1 MSLTRPLTRPLTR
14 SISRTDLTQGF
25 GGSFSPFALNPYL
38 LFDARDSMVGALENP
53 TLDLNPALPETLDVI
68 TAVRAGVA
76 TYTDA
81 SGLIQSANANTVRVD
96 QTQGAE
102 LTPTVYQRVGYTD
115 FSTVWSTSSMTSVVG
130 DGFQG
135 NPSVVLTSTGTNGY
149 NSSLVTTVAGQS
161 YTASFYIRR
170 IAGSGAIKFINWDSQ
185 PNGTT
190 PPDISS
196 QVSSE
201 WSRITVTFFGRSGS
215 GSVYFGVRCVTS
227 GDSVEI
233 SQPQVEE
240 GTTASSFVANTTGSP
255 KFITGAT
262 YGPRVPMILVEPSA
276 TNLLTYSEDFS
287 NAAWTKFGGGTG
299 VTPTVTPDFGTSPDG
314 TVSASRVQFDKGSG
328 TGDTNMSVVYDS
340 ASTSSGA
347 TTSKSV
353 YLKSNTTE
361 AYEMGIYEVTDA
373 SGSNVKKITVTPDWQ
388 RFDVYG
394 AIASTTTGIVIGLR
408 EINVTGLS
416 NTADVLVW
424 GAQLEAGSVA
434 TSYIPTSGSTVTR
447 AADDLSIDPDSTNH
461 ITNTDFSTWATQNM
475 TLSSGG
481 GYSNGPSSIITAT
494 SPTGNKYLT
503 ATLSGVTA
511 GQTHTSSIYV
521 RRVSGSGTVQFENQ
535 GSTSGGDHNVTSQ
548 VGSDWTRI
556 DTQFNGSTSGGVV
569 TSFSIRLF
577 TEGDSLEIAMPQV
590 ELGSDP
596 TGFIPTS
603 GAAASRNTFSDF
615 YNTSEGT
622 FYAESVSQLDTNV
635 GFLFDVN
642 NGETQRI
649 NLYYPDSN
657 NLRVYSKK
665 DNVMNAALDI
675 ASRPSVGVLS
685 RAAFGYATNDLK
697 GSLDGGAVLTDTS
710 VAPPTTVNK
719 INIGSHVTLN
729 DDWHLNGHIK
739 RLIYWPTHSD
749 SL

>member
-1 MSLTRPLTRPLTR
+1 MPYRPHLVSATTRPTVRPLVQHVFGDFNPL
-14 SISRTDLTQGF
+14 DLD
-25 GGSFSPFALNPYL
+25 PYL
-38 LFDARDSMVGALENP
+38 LFDAESSMRGTLEAP
-53 TLDLNPALPETLDVI
+53 TLDLDPSKPDTLNVI

-81 SGLIQSANANTVRVD
+81 SGVIQSANADTVRVD

-102 LTPTVYQRVGYTD
+102 LTPTKFQNIGYTD
-115 FSTVWSTSSMTSVVG
+115 FSSGWSTSSMTSVVG

-240 GTTASSFVANTTGSP
+240 GTTATDFVANTTGSP

-287 NAAWTKFGGGTG
+287 NSAWTEYEGGTG
-299 VTPTVTPDFGTSPDG
+299 VAPTVTPDFGTSPDG
-314 TVSASRVQFDKGSG
+314 TVSASRIQFNKGSG
-328 TGDTNMSVVYDS
+328 TGYTNMSVVYGS
-340 ASTSSGA
+340 AATSSGA

-361 AYEMGIYEVTDA
+361 AYEIVLYEVTDA

-394 AIASTTTGIVIGLR
+394 AIAATTTGIVIGLR

-416 NTADVLVW
+416 NTADILVW
-424 GAQLEAGSVA
+424 GAQVETGSVA
-434 TSYIPTSGSTVTR
+434 TSYIPTSGGDAAARTR
-447 AADDLSIDPDSTNH
+447 AADDLT
-461 ITNTDFSTWATQNM
+461 IT
-475 TLSSGG
+475 
-481 GYSNGPSSIITAT
+481 
-494 SPTGNKYLT
+494 
-503 ATLSGVTA
+503 
-511 GQTHTSSIYV
+511 
-521 RRVSGSGTVQFENQ
+521 GS
-535 GSTSGGDHNVTSQ
+535 
-548 VGSDWTRI
+548 
-556 DTQFNGSTSGGVV
+556 
-569 TSFSIRLF
+569 
-577 TEGDSLEIAMPQV
+577 A
-590 ELGSDP
+590 
-596 TGFIPTS
+596 
-603 GAAASRNTFSDF
+603 FSDF
-615 YNTSEGT
+615 YNQSEGT
-622 FYAESVSQLDTNV
+622 VYFEGTSKGIESAPRLFSFSDGSTNNRIRIDIKDGINIRTAIVVSNITVAGQTV
-635 GFLFDVN
+635 SFTTASSLFRVALSFKVDDLECN
-642 NGETQRI
+642 LNGVSI
-649 NLYYPDSN
+649 
-657 NLRVYSKK
+657 
-665 DNVMNAALDI
+665 
-675 ASRPSVGVLS
+675 
-685 RAAFGYATNDLK
+685 
-697 GSLDGGAVLTDTS
+697 
-710 VAPPTTVNK
+710 VNK
-719 INIGSHVTLN
+719 TPASLPPVSEMHIGSNHGGSSNYL
-729 DDWHLNGHIK
+729 GGRIK